1 MKKFLAILLVMV
13 SVQVFAQDN
22 VISAITIT
30 IPTNPDANTG
40 NWGTGKSVFIISA
53 TAQSATGRIDPAVEE
68 SKLLVVIK
76 KGGNTVC
83 GAYTGSTA
91 PAADFNTMTKVWSG
105 SNAASF
111 LGKDCTLAP
120 GDYEVSVQFFG
131 YNNGKYIPL
140 SDEKTKLFTIKGNDQ
155 QAYQPPQAIAPANGT
170 SFAEADIKKP
180 ITFRW
185 TPVIPKPQ
193 DAITY
198 RLSVWQLMVGQTGA
212 QAMKAN
218 TPIITKDVDNI
229 TQAVLNNLVSGPCDP
244 PMICDF
250 IWTVQAL
257 DREGKPVGGN
267 NGTSGANEFN
277 IAGEAQVKNPDEPGT
292 YTWGGCNRHNTT
304 WPDIANVLN
313 TVSNCAVP
321 FNGCYY
327 TQTVTTNPGDT
338 AIWGGSMTH
347 VFSAAEQNSL
357 IAIAYQWAMNH
368 RPPGCNNSLKSIVS
382 IKYSTEVLVGDDEVN
397 DKALTFSVEYGCCTH
412 IIINRNYQTRVDLVS
427 PIMNLNKGE
436 DRPTFQWVVDNT
448 LPGQTYS
455 LKVVEIREKQSPE
468 DAIKSN
474 APILEQS
481 AIKEPAFP
489 YPPTI
494 KPVIPGKLY
503 AWFVTVSDGRGKQVG
518 VSSIAQFSMGSCDVN
533 LNMKLLSVTCLPATK
548 GNNNYKIC
556 VAATYSSS
564 IYNLTYANT
573 GSGFKAYAPSY
584 SPTYSVSNITPSLQ
598 VQNSGP
604 VTTLNYCIDVSVPA
618 GQTAIKVGLQ
628 GDDKDPGP
636 IVCQPGAELD
646 VTLPPCACTICDQYK
661 DWSFSN
667 ENVSAT
673 TAAPYTVNVDA
684 TFNAPNVI
692 IKSFK
697 AELISFV
704 HNGTEACFGCNK
716 DAETFGN
723 FTKGKFASW
732 GYGVFPLDGTN
743 TTHHTL
749 TWFSATGAT
758 VNLSGQPISIQFT
771 APPISPLSCC
781 DDQIDFCIRYS
792 FTDADCRTCSYV
804 KCYTVK
810 RKH

>member
-1 MKKFLAILLVMV
+1 MKKFLAIVLVMV
-13 SVQVFAQDN
+13 SMQVFAQTYP
-22 VISAITIT
+22 ITGINIT
-30 IPTNPDANTG
+30 LPASPDANTA
-40 NWGTGKSVFIISA
+40 NWGTGKSLFMISA

-131 YNNGKYIPL
+131 YSNGKYIPL
-140 SDEKTKLFTIKGNDQ
+140 SDEKTKPFTIKGNDQ

-170 SFAEADIKKP
+170 AFAEADIKKP
-180 ITFRW
+180 IIFRW
-185 TPVIPKPQ
+185 IPVIPKPQ
-193 DAITY
+193 EPVTY
-198 RLSVWQLMVGQTGA
+198 RLSVWQLMEGQTGT

-218 TPIITKDVDNI
+218 QPIIIKDVDNI
-229 TQAVLNNLVSGPCDP
+229 TQVVITNIVDGPCKP
-244 PMICDF
+244 PLMCAF
-250 IWTVQAL
+250 IWNVQAL
-257 DREGKPVGGN
+257 DREGKAIGGN
-267 NGTSGANEFN
+267 NGTSEANEFN
-277 IAGEAQVKNPDEPGT
+277 ITDE
-292 YTWGGCNRHNTT
+292 
-304 WPDIANVLN
+304 NVSPNQLLIDLI
-313 TVSNCAVP
+313 SP
-321 FNGCYY
+321 IKELK
-327 TQTVTTNPGDT
+327 QGDT
-338 AIWGGSMTH
+338 
-347 VFSAAEQNSL
+347 
-357 IAIAYQWAMNH
+357 
-368 RPPGCNNSLKSIVS
+368 
-382 IKYSTEVLVGDDEVN
+382 
-397 DKALTFSVEYGCCTH
+397 
-412 IIINRNYQTRVDLVS
+412 
-427 PIMNLNKGE
+427 
-436 DRPTFQWVVDNT
+436 RPTFIWKVNNPS
-448 LPGQTYS
+448 PGLSYS
-455 LKVVEIREKQSPE
+455 LKVVELQEKQSPE
-468 DAIKSN
+468 DAIKTN
-474 APILEQS
+474 KPILEES
-481 AIKEPAFP
+481 EIKETAFP
-489 YPPTI
+489 YPSTI
-494 KPVIPGKLY
+494 KPVIPGKKY

-518 VSSIAQFSMGSCDVN
+518 VSAIAQFSTGSCDVN
-533 LNMKLLSVTCLPATK
+533 LTMKLLSVTCLPASK

-564 IYNLTYANT
+564 VYNLTYANT
-573 GSGFKAYAPSY
+573 GSGFKAYPPSY
-584 SPTYSVSNITPSLQ
+584 SPIYSVSNITPALQ

-604 VTTLNYCIDVSVPA
+604 ATTLNYCIDVSVPA

-628 GDDKDPGP
+628 GDDQDPGP

-646 VTLPPCACTICDQYK
+646 IALPPCACTICDQYK
-661 DWSFSN
+661 DWSFSH
-667 ENVSAT
+667 ENVTAT
-673 TAAPYTVNVDA
+673 TAAPYTVNVEA
-684 TFNAPNVI
+684 IFNAPNVI

-716 DAETFGN
+716 DAESFGN
-723 FTKGKFASW
+723 FTKDKFASW

-781 DDQIDFCIRYS
+781 DDEIDFCIRYS
-792 FTDADCRTCSYV
+792 FTDTDCRTCSYV